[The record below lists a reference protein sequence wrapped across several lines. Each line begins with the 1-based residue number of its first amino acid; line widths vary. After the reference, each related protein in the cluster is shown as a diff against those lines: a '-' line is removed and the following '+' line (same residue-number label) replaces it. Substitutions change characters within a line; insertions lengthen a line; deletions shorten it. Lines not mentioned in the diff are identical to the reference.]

1 MLAENLAENYE
12 GYKGIPELVGLH
24 TMKEAIAKGLSVA
37 ESVERLKRYHWAA
50 KRLSLIFTSRIASTA
65 IYELKMAFSLHAHY
79 LAEHTEA
86 FFNRVREMREPPY
99 GMDTTPHE
107 ALDLL
112 LDEVQNAPTIEAFVL
127 GIYDRIIPAFV
138 SGLERHIADNNKLFD
153 HPTYRVCR
161 FALLEVR
168 EIETYGKKVV
178 EALIDPATR
187 ETYHEWLALLD
198 NCLATLGGLDGSLP
212 KKETAL
218 PKIYSAAPFQYDG
231 VPTRDERFV
240 DLYNRGVNAEAFLLD
255 RDKEPLP
262 KTIMLYFKR
271 MREIDVPEMMSSI
284 IFETGNKPWNYYK
297 DMIRQVWDEAR
308 HAMMGE
314 VGFTSINVD
323 WTTIP
328 LNHTWSYLL
337 NTKMSSID
345 RHAILYFIEQGLMP
359 AKTGKQYEWEVA
371 VATANKLT
379 ALIQDYDWADE
390 VLHARIGRDWLV
402 PELGGQKAAMDYG
415 SNAWSEALVDTYDEH
430 QEQGLTSHE
439 NWWPRVYSQACRH
452 WGITPNPEVL
462 AYNTTYRNSRAD
474 QKELKTEKG

>member
-1 MLAENLAENYE
+1 MSAENLAENYR

-24 TMKEAIAKGLSVA
+24 TMKDAIGKGLSVA
-37 ESVERLKRYHWAA
+37 ESVERLKRYHWTAR
-50 KRLSLIFTSRIASTA
+50 RLSLILTSRIASTA

-79 LAEHTEA
+79 LAEHTES

-112 LDEVQNAPTIEAFVL
+112 LDEVRNAPAIEAFVL
-127 GIYDRIIPAFV
+127 GVYGKIIPAFV
-138 SGLERHIADNNKLFD
+138 SGVERHITENNKLFD
-153 HPTYRVCR
+153 HPTFRVCR
-161 FALLEVR
+161 FALIELK
-168 EIETYGKKVV
+168 EIEDYGNKVI
-178 EALIDPATR
+178 EALIDPGTG
-187 ETYHEWLALLD
+187 EQYTEWLGLLD
-198 NCLATLGGLDGSLP
+198 NCLAAMGGLDGTLP
-212 KKETAL
+212 PKEITHQ
-218 PKIYSAAPFQYDG
+218 KMYSAAPFKYDG
-231 VPTRDERFV
+231 IPARDERFV

-255 RDKEPLP
+255 RNKPPLP

-284 IFETGNKPWNYYK
+284 IYETENKPWPYYK

-337 NTKMSSID
+337 NTKLGSLD

-379 ALIQDYDWADE
+379 SLIQDYDWADE
-390 VLHARIGRDWLV
+390 VLHARIGRDWIV

-415 SNAWSEALVDTYDEH
+415 SNAWTAALVDTYDEH
-430 QEQGLTSHE
+430 REQGLTQHE
-439 NWWPRVYSQACRH
+439 NWWPRVYQQACRH
-452 WGITPNPEVL
+452 WGITPDPEVL
-462 AYNTTYRNSRAD
+462 AYNTNYRTSRAD
-474 QKELKTEKG
+474 QKELETKH

>member
-1 MLAENLAENYE
+1 M
-12 GYKGIPELVGLH
+12 
-24 TMKEAIAKGLSVA
+24 
-37 ESVERLKRYHWAA
+37 
-50 KRLSLIFTSRIASTA
+50 
-65 IYELKMAFSLHAHY
+65 
-79 LAEHTEA
+79 
-86 FFNRVREMREPPY
+86 
-99 GMDTTPHE
+99 
-107 ALDLL
+107 
-112 LDEVQNAPTIEAFVL
+112 
-127 GIYDRIIPAFV
+127 
-138 SGLERHIADNNKLFD
+138 
-153 HPTYRVCR
+153 
-161 FALLEVR
+161 
-168 EIETYGKKVV
+168 
-178 EALIDPATR
+178 
-187 ETYHEWLALLD
+187 
-198 NCLATLGGLDGSLP
+198 
-212 KKETAL
+212 
-218 PKIYSAAPFQYDG
+218 
-231 VPTRDERFV
+231 
-240 DLYNRGVNAEAFLLD
+240 NAEAFLLD

-284 IFETGNKPWNYYK
+284 IYETENKPWNYYK

-402 PELGGQKAAMDYG
+402 PVLGGQKAAMDYG
-415 SNAWSEALVDTYDEH
+415 SNAWSEALTDTYDEH
-430 QEQGLTSHE
+430 REQGLTQHE
-439 NWWPRVYSQACRH
+439 NWWPRVYQQACRH
-452 WGITPNPEVL
+452 WNITPDPGTL
-462 AYNTTYRNSRAD
+462 AYSTTYRNSRAD
-474 QKELKTEKG
+474 QKELKTN